1 MKIRKLDVYCNLSN
15 VTRAYYHHSDAGRGS
30 MMKSQRYLQI
40 KHAFL
45 YVDQPVTYELSKVD
59 TGSSIST

>member
-1 MKIRKLDVYCNLSN
+1 MGLYDEILAVPS
-15 VTRAYYHHSDAGRGS
+15 
-30 MMKSQRYLQI
+30 I